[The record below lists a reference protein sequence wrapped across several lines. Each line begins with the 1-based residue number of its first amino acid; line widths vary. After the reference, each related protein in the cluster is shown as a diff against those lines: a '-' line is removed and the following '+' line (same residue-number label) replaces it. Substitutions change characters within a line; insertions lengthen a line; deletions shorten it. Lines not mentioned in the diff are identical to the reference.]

1 MKKFFGKY
9 KKLIGM
15 ILFTLLC
22 LIVWRIGIHIKF
34 PFANYDSI
42 PSTGGGNIF
51 GFLDVFAGGGL
62 TQFSILSLGIRHFR
76 FNPEAEFNLVFF
88 LQKLLSLRFPE
99 VISFC

>member
-1 MKKFFGKY
+1 
-9 KKLIGM
+9 M

-62 TQFSILSLGIRHFR
+62 TQFSILSLGISPYITASIVVQRIR
-76 FNPEAEFNLVFF
+76 RKPPRP
-88 LQKLLSLRFPE
+88 QKGNSSPTGRCSSTSRPKA
-99 VISFC
+99 SKW